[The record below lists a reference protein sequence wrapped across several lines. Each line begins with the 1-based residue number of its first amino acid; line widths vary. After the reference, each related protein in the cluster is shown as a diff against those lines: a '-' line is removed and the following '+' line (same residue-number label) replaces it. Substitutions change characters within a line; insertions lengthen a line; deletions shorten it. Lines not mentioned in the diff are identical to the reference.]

1 MANVGG
7 IRAGRAYVELYADGS
22 KLQAALKS
30 AESKLKAFGDSAAS
44 VGAQFMGLGVA
55 ASLPIAAAVRGFAA
69 FDDQMRVVQAVSGST
84 GDEFAMLTE
93 RAKEL
98 GRTTS
103 FTAAEVANAMAEL
116 GRAGFKAPQID
127 AAIDSVMNLSR
138 STQTEIPLAT
148 EIAGNALRAF
158 DLEASETERVC
169 DVLTA
174 TANNSSQTLEDLGEA
189 FKFVAPIAADA
200 GLSIEDSAKIL
211 GTLAN
216 FGIKGSLAGTAFK
229 NIQLKM
235 ADPAVQKSYEELG
248 VSVVEADGSLRN
260 MAEVLRDLGAATA
273 SMPNA
278 ERLATYQ
285 NLFSMYGLSGGIK
298 LTNANFAGMY
308 DAIDNSQGVAAKTAA
323 TTDAGIG
330 DSFRNA
336 ESAIEGLKHAIGE
349 ALEPKI
355 TELAGTLVQIAGETT
370 AWIKENEGAVK
381 TVASVA
387 AGVALFGG
395 SLLAVGTA
403 AKVAATTAAGLRAA
417 WAANLAVSN
426 ALTGATRKAEAARM
440 AESAAK
446 EAAAVVEQKRA
457 ALDRANVVLA
467 ERATAAAQAEANA
480 TRAATAAS
488 EAGLAT
494 DAESAQITRLKA
506 EIMTRETAVR
516 NANIRAIQAQTAAE
530 AASVATSRE
539 AAKLRSLETQK
550 ARDEITLRGAAT
562 KARLAESAA
571 ARAQAA
577 VKSAVANKTDA
588 ATLKEL
594 KAEAAKRAEIAKT
607 AQAELKAARSSVAAT
622 NRRIA
627 EVDKEIAKRAQ
638 TAQIKAAQAVNEAE
652 SEAKS
657 AAKAVAAAEKK
668 IAAIQREIAARGAS
682 AQKALQAAQAEA
694 AEARAKLAT
703 ADASANAARAE
714 LADANA
720 TLANANA
727 KVRGAASARAF
738 AGALRGVVAS
748 IGPLLAFSAA
758 TAVVTSFANAA
769 QRAAEKAREAS
780 DAAAETARANQE
792 RRDSYRATFDR
803 LAELASQQD
812 LTHAQF
818 VEGKSIVERLT
829 GVYGD
834 LGITL
839 DETAKKFGGLAEAQA
854 AFNKAQREQKKADL
868 ANEDAALQRESEALA
883 RRRENLVG
891 ENLTLGGYWAG
902 LKDVLGMGGGTRDQL
917 DEIEKRSG
925 EIARRRN
932 AIYQEQKSLDL
943 ESDVEETAAKERRET
958 AGSSLVREDDE
969 TRTKRVEGATETATA
984 FERDVEN
991 DSLTDA
997 ERRKRDI
1004 NKRYDDYVA
1013 ARATLR
1019 DEKIAQTG
1027 DGAGAFAEYAA
1038 SVANADVWKA
1048 AELKKVRVE
1057 ESARKR
1063 EEAATARQNER
1074 EQRDNVADSKVAE
1087 ARLGVLRAMSGGG
1100 DVSAAMKAFRAA
1112 EAERETSRRENALS
1126 DAKDATTRFAAA
1138 QKALQVAEKSG
1149 DKTRVEAAREE
1160 SARAAREMTS
1170 ANSTLDEIIRG
1181 SFETAQKAQ
1190 PQLSSQGTFNAWEAG
1205 NFEQASPELEEM
1217 KRQTKILDRLERKFV
1232 FTGDDSYI

>member
-1 MANVGG
+1 M
-7 IRAGRAYVELYADGS
+7 
-22 KLQAALKS
+22 
-30 AESKLKAFGDSAAS
+30 AAS
-44 VGAQFMGLGVA
+44 VGAIRAGGAYVELSADNQKLIAGLKRAEESVA
-55 ASLPIAAAVRGFAA
+55 RFGAKASAIGSAFATLGAAAAAPLAFAVQNYAA
-69 FDDQMRVVQAVSGST
+69 FDDQMRVVQAVSVST
-84 GDEFAMLTE
+84 GEEFEALT
-93 RAKEL
+93 AKARRL
-98 GRTTS
+98 GATTS

-248 VSVVEADGSLRN
+248 VSVIEADGSLRN

-278 ERLATYQ
+278 EKLATYQ

-323 TTDAGIG
+323 AMDAGIG
-330 DSFRNA
+330 GAFRNA
-336 ESAIEGLKHAIGE
+336 ESAIEGLKHAIGD
-349 ALEPKI
+349 ALTPKI
-355 TELAGTLVQIAGETT
+355 TELAGTLVQVAGETT
-370 AWIKENEGAVK
+370 AWIKENEDTVK

-403 AKVAATTAAGLRAA
+403 AKVAASTAAGLRAA
-417 WAANLAVSN
+417 WSANLAVSN
-426 ALTGATRKAEAARM
+426 ALTGATRKAEAAQR

-467 ERATAAAQAEANA
+467 ERATAALQAEANA

-488 EAGLAT
+488 EARIAT

-506 EIMTRETAVR
+506 EITTRETAVR

-539 AAKLRSLETQK
+539 AAKLRSLEIQK

-577 VKSAVANKTDA
+577 VKSAVANKADA
-588 ATLKEL
+588 ATTKEL
-594 KAEAAKRAEIAKT
+594 RAEAAKRAAVAQT
-607 AQAELKAARSSVAAT
+607 AQAELKAAQSSVAAT

-638 TAQIKAAQAVNEAE
+638 AAQTKAEQAVKEAE
-652 SEAKS
+652 SE
-657 AAKAVAAAEKK
+657 AKAVAAAEKK
-668 IAAIQREIAARGAS
+668 IAAIQREIVARGAS

-727 KVRGAASARAF
+727 KVRGAA
-738 AGALRGVVAS
+738 
-748 IGPLLAFSAA
+748 
-758 TAVVTSFANAA
+758 
-769 QRAAEKAREAS
+769 
-780 DAAAETARANQE
+780 
-792 RRDSYRATFDR
+792 
-803 LAELASQQD
+803 
-812 LTHAQF
+812 
-818 VEGKSIVERLT
+818 
-829 GVYGD
+829 
-834 LGITL
+834 
-839 DETAKKFGGLAEAQA
+839 
-854 AFNKAQREQKKADL
+854 
-868 ANEDAALQRESEALA
+868 
-883 RRRENLVG
+883 
-891 ENLTLGGYWAG
+891 
-902 LKDVLGMGGGTRDQL
+902 
-917 DEIEKRSG
+917 
-925 EIARRRN
+925 
-932 AIYQEQKSLDL
+932 
-943 ESDVEETAAKERRET
+943 
-958 AGSSLVREDDE
+958 
-969 TRTKRVEGATETATA
+969 
-984 FERDVEN
+984 
-991 DSLTDA
+991 
-997 ERRKRDI
+997 
-1004 NKRYDDYVA
+1004 
-1013 ARATLR
+1013 
-1019 DEKIAQTG
+1019 
-1027 DGAGAFAEYAA
+1027 
-1038 SVANADVWKA
+1038 
-1048 AELKKVRVE
+1048 
-1057 ESARKR
+1057 
-1063 EEAATARQNER
+1063 TARQNER

-1100 DVSAAMKAFRAA
+1100 NVSAAMNAFRAA

-1138 QKALQVAEKSG
+1138 QKALQDAEKSG

-1181 SFETAQKAQ
+1181 SFETAQKAR

-1232 FTGDDSYI
+1232 FTGDDSHI